1 MTSGFLIKD
10 PRTRAGLRLDAA
22 AGSQERLAFLNDA
35 STRIGSTLDLAQ
47 TCREVLDVAVPRCA
61 DTGGIMVQ
69 ERLITEGEFPV
80 RPTDGSA
87 LVRRVATAVA
97 VDNPWDWDTAFP
109 VDEVAVYPPFLPQ
122 GQAMATARTVLVPRL
137 DESVADE
144 IAKAFGRDVIA
155 RSLAGCSFLVAPLLA
170 RGNVLGFFVLVRQPC
185 SEPFQDGD
193 VALVEEL
200 AARTAICIDN
210 ARLYARERRTAL
222 TLQSSLLPTGLN
234 APPGLEVA
242 YRYLPAGDLAG
253 VGGDWFDVIPLAA
266 DRTALVVGDV
276 MGHGVRAAATM
287 GQLRTATQTLASLD
301 LDPAEL
307 LYRLNRVAQQ
317 LDLDQIATCA
327 YARHDRTTGTVEIA
341 SAGHLPPMLVQP
353 DGTADILAVTPG
365 PPLGVG
371 TDTFDLATFA
381 LPPGGL
387 LALYTDGL
395 VEGREWNIDEGLAK
409 LRGLL
414 TGPPLGIDRICDMIV
429 RAQRPS
435 TDRDDIALLLAKA
448 R

>member
-1 MTSGFLIKD
+1 M
-10 PRTRAGLRLDAA
+10 
-22 AGSQERLAFLNDA
+22 
-35 STRIGSTLDLAQ
+35 
-47 TCREVLDVAVPRCA
+47 
-61 DTGGIMVQ
+61 
-69 ERLITEGEFPV
+69 
-80 RPTDGSA
+80 
-87 LVRRVATAVA
+87 
-97 VDNPWDWDTAFP
+97 
-109 VDEVAVYPPFLPQ
+109 
-122 GQAMATARTVLVPRL
+122 
-137 DESVADE
+137 
-144 IAKAFGRDVIA
+144 
-155 RSLAGCSFLVAPLLA
+155 
-170 RGNVLGFFVLVRQPC
+170 LGFFVLVRQPC

-353 DGTADILAVTPG
+353 DGTADILAVTP
-365 PPLGVG
+365 PARRSASAP
-371 TDTFDLATFA
+371 T
-381 LPPGGL
+381 
-387 LALYTDGL
+387 
-395 VEGREWNIDEGLAK
+395 
-409 LRGLL
+409 
-414 TGPPLGIDRICDMIV
+414 
-429 RAQRPS
+429 PS
-435 TDRDDIALLLAKA
+435 TWPRSPSRPAASSPSTPTAWWKA
-448 R
+448 ASGTSTRAWPSSAVS

>member
-1 MTSGFLIKD
+1 MNPGFLIKD
-10 PRTRAGLRLDAA
+10 PRSRAGSRLSGATA
-22 AGSQERLAFLNDA
+22 SQERLAFLNEA
-35 STRIGSTLDLAQ
+35 STRIGGTLDLAQ

-61 DTGGIMVQ
+61 DAGGIMVQ
-69 ERLITEGEFPV
+69 ERLITEGEFPA
-80 RPTDGSA
+80 RPNDGAA

-97 VDNPWDWDTAFP
+97 VENPFDWDRAFP
-109 VDEVAVYPPFLPQ
+109 VGEVAVYPPFLPQ

-137 DESVADE
+137 DQGVGDDN
-144 IAKAFGRDVIA
+144 AKAFGRDVIA
-155 RSLAGCSFLVAPLLA
+155 KLLPGCSFLVAPLLA
-170 RGNVLGFFVLVRQPC
+170 RGNVLGFFVLVREPS
-185 SEPFQDGD
+185 SEAFQDAD

-222 TLQSSLLPTGLN
+222 ALQSSLLPARLK

-242 YRYLPAGDLAG
+242 HRYLPAGDLAG
-253 VGGDWFDVIPLAA
+253 VGGDWFDVIPLAGE
-266 DRTALVVGDV
+266 RTALVVGDV

-307 LYRLNRVAQQ
+307 LYRLDRVADR
-317 LDLDQIATCA
+317 LDLDQIATCL
-327 YARHDRTTGTVEIA
+327 YARYDVAAGTVQIA
-341 SAGHLPPMLVQP
+341 SAGHLPPVLVRP
-353 DGTADILAVTPG
+353 DGVAETLPVVPG
-365 PPLGVG
+365 PPLGIG
-371 TDTFDLATFA
+371 SEQYELCEFA

-409 LRGLL
+409 LRALL
-414 TGPPLGIDRICDMIV
+414 TGPPHGIERICDMVI
-429 RAQRPS
+429 RTQCPHS
-435 TDRDDIALLLAKA
+435 DRDDIALLLAKA
-448 R
+448 V